1 MKLYITGA
9 GGFIG
14 EELCNFFSK
23 QKKIK
28 KIYALYFKNFSS
40 KKNKKIEQIR
50 GDASRISKIPKNIDV
65 LIHLATKNPENTSA
79 SKVLNIN
86 NKINKNIINLDNK
99 NKVRKIIFSS
109 SIAVYENLKKKVVNE
124 NDLNTSP
131 SSAYARSKFLGEKI
145 LINKKKKNFRNIIIL
160 RFPTILGR
168 KSEFNSLSSI
178 KKKILNN
185 EKINIYNPKQNI
197 IVQYM
202 LIVYQNF
209 Y

>member
-28 KIYALYFKNFSS
+28 KIYALYFKNFPS

-65 LIHLATKNPENTSA
+65 LIHLQLKIQRISA

-86 NKINKNIINLDNK
+86 NKINKNK
-99 NKVRKIIFSS
+99 
-109 SIAVYENLKKKVVNE
+109 
-124 NDLNTSP
+124 
-131 SSAYARSKFLGEKI
+131 
-145 LINKKKKNFRNIIIL
+145 LI
-160 RFPTILGR
+160 
-168 KSEFNSLSSI
+168 
-178 KKKILNN
+178 
-185 EKINIYNPKQNI
+185 
-197 IVQYM
+197 
-202 LIVYQNF
+202 
-209 Y
+209 